1 MKVLLLIPSGGMFSI
16 TSVFL
21 FLAAFVFAHGLPSS
35 GRRLLAP
42 NTNIIEALHEQM
54 ASGIDHP
61 RFTLTADYSGRSG
74 LFGSSN
80 TFKVDVV
87 LTNPSVSRTTSFS
100 VDGGPSTA
108 VQSTSKF
115 FISDQLANGGTAS
128 KHFTILNVD
137 EEKGLVRG
145 LVQKDGKLLKLE
157 QHQGGPTLV
166 TEARPFDPPKDWKC
180 TVQHEA
186 PEPTAKYPMD
196 GRHLEQH
203 SHHDHDHSYDH
214 NDHDDNDSSH
224 TLNLSSTSDSIFSQ
238 VTNIDRDLLKN
249 RRRRVYATDTYPQKW
264 SYQVDLYIEI
274 DEDLVNKHDTDKV
287 NMPNTI
293 NYINALITAA
303 SSVYEKEVDTH
314 LHVLHI
320 AKTTLYDYESSTS
333 SALDVMFNQYSNP
346 NTWHYTDPV
355 TGETPDLHHAIL
367 HKDLGGGVAYPNA
380 VCDSWVG

>member
-1 MKVLLLIPSGGMFSI
+1 MFRT

-21 FLAAFVFAHGLPSS
+21 FLAVFAFTHGLSS
-35 GRRLLAP
+35 PDRRRLAP
-42 NTNIIEALHEQM
+42 DTNIINALHEQL
-54 ASGIDHP
+54 ANGIDHP
-61 RFTLTADYSGRSG
+61 RFTLTADYSGGSG
-74 LFGSSN
+74 LFASST
-80 TFKVDVV
+80 TFEVDVV
-87 LTNPSVSRTTSFS
+87 LTNPSVGQTTSFS
-100 VDGGPSTA
+100 VDGGPSTS

-115 FISDQLANGGTAS
+115 FISDQLANDETAS
-128 KHFTILNVD
+128 KHFAILSVD
-137 EEKGLVRG
+137 EEKGLVSG

-157 QHQGGPTLV
+157 QRQGGPAVV

-186 PEPTAKYPMD
+186 PEPIAKDPMD
-196 GRHLEQH
+196 GRRLEH
-203 SHHDHDHSYDH
+203 DSHHDHSNNHH
-214 NDHDDNDSSH
+214 DHDSH

-238 VTNIDRDLLKN
+238 VTNIDRNLLKN

-274 DEDLVNKHDTDKV
+274 DAALVNKHDTDKV

-320 AKTTLYDYESSTS
+320 AKTALYDNESNTK
-333 SALDVMFNQYSNP
+333 SALDAMINKYSNQ

-367 HKDLGGGVAYPNA
+367 HKSLGGGRASLSA
-380 VCDSWVG
+380 VCDSRRG